1 MCYHIVAARMGSTVP
16 ACSTVPR
23 TPWYGIL
30 SCSRCLQ
37 HLYLLAWSCRRDGAF
52 VGDDR
57 PGLGWAGLDVLAA
70 MVCLVVY
77 TALVCI
83 CFSRGSPMRPGVLG
97 TPQASPRTQRLVGPE
112 RSHISSMPCHAMPCL
127 PGLHRD
133 ALPCIAI
140 YFNVAV
146 GCHPPVQPTPG
157 HLNCTQWSSQILCT
171 RPHTRIHTHTHT
183 CL

>member
-57 PGLGWAGLDVLAA
+57 PGLGWAGLGWTCSLQWSAWWSTQHWFA
-70 MVCLVVY
+70 
-77 TALVCI
+77 
-83 CFSRGSPMRPGVLG
+83 F
-97 TPQASPRTQRLVGPE
+97 ASPEAVQCARASWAHHRRRLAHRGWSVPNALIY
-112 RSHISSMPCHAMPCL
+112 HPCHAMPC
-127 PGLHRD
+127 H
-133 ALPCIAI
+133 ACQVCIAMRCP
-140 YFNVAV
+140 A
-146 GCHPPVQPTPG
+146 
-157 HLNCTQWSSQILCT
+157 SQSISTLQ
-171 RPHTRIHTHTHT
+171 
-183 CL
+183 